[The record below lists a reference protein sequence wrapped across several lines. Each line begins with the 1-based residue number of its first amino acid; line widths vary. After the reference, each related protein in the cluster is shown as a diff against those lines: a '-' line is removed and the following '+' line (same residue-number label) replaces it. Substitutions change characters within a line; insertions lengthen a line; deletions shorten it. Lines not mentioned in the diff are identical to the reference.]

1 MATLSLKIYK
11 AENKDEI
18 EKTYTAEGYALMFGT
33 LQDIM
38 SVIDLDKLQTGN
50 EMELVKMAVKGF
62 DLIAPILQDVFP
74 GLTAD
79 ELRRTKTN
87 DLIPLIVDIAR
98 EALSTMKSLKSGN

>member
-1 MATLSLKIYK
+1 MAILTLNIYK
-11 AENKDEI
+11 KENKNEI
-18 EKTYTAEGYALMFGT
+18 EKTYTAEGYRLMFGT

-74 GLTAD
+74 ELTSD
-79 ELRRTKTN
+79 ELRRTSTS

-98 EALSTMKSLKSGN
+98 EALNTIKSLKSGN